1 MALTTRDLEILSA
14 AFQCLRDPDAFKV
27 GQLIAMKGASCHS
40 ISLSIT
46 IHPKL
51 SLLLRTHAISL
62 SITNH
67 LKLCLLLE
75 KHSSQSITM
84 SLELTSLRAQ
94 VDYQKLATLAGFKS
108 AASASN
114 SFFLVK
120 KKINA
125 GAGAMAKA
133 NAAEKDSGDN
143 ADGDEAGGPN
153 HIEGSTT
160 PLTPAAK
167 KRVRKAK
174 APPTSAEDTNG
185 VDNGVDNGEENGDEP
200 TVPTPS
206 SPKKRARKPK
216 AEPQSGDE
224 ATTPKKRARKAAKP
238 KAGEEAKALTPHSGG
253 DEDSV
258 LPTPASPSPAK
269 KRARKPSSAKRA
281 KKSAEIVIGDATTNE
296 AENSAT
302 AATTIVDTNAKL
314 GDGDNQYTV
323 AIFCPD
329 VTPNK
334 AGTSAVLA
342 AEIAAAAV
350 NEYSKG
356 GQTEFLALVAG
367 NDDVPADEM
376 DHNTEGETSYAA
388 GHGVTLA

>member
-27 GQLIAMKGASCHS
+27 GQLITMNGASCHYISLSITIPLKLCLLLRTHS

-46 IHPKL
+46 IH
-51 SLLLRTHAISL
+51 
-62 SITNH
+62 
-67 LKLCLLLE
+67 LKLCLLLRT
-75 KHSSQSITM
+75 HSSQSITT
-84 SLELTSLRAQ
+84 SLELTILLAQ

-125 GAGAMAKA
+125 GASGMAKA
-133 NAAEKDSGDN
+133 NAAEKDGEDDAN
-143 ADGDEAGGPN
+143 GDEAGGAN
-153 HIEGSTT
+153 HDEGPTT

-174 APPTSAEDTNG
+174 APTSPEDTNG
-185 VDNGVDNGEENGDEP
+185 VAHGEENGDEP

-206 SPKKRARKPK
+206 TPKKRARKPK

-238 KAGEEAKALTPHSGG
+238 KAGDEAKVVTPHSGG
-253 DEDSV
+253 DEDST
-258 LPTPASPSPAK
+258 LPTPASPSPVK
-269 KRARKPSSAKRA
+269 KRARKPSSAKAA
-281 KKSAEIVIGDATTNE
+281 KKSTEIVAE
-296 AENSAT
+296 AVSADGAEKDAT
-302 AATTIVDTNAKL
+302 AATTIAKAKL
-314 GDGDNQYTV
+314 ADGDNQYKAAILGSGV
-323 AIFCPD
+323 A
-329 VTPNK
+329 PNK
-334 AGTSAVLA
+334 AGTSTVLA
-342 AEIAAAAV
+342 AEIAAAAA

-356 GQTEFLALVAG
+356 RQSEFRVLVAG
-367 NDDVPADEM
+367 DDAGDDTDDNVEGY
-376 DHNTEGETSYAA
+376 NTYAA
-388 GHGVTLA
+388 GQGATPA

>member
-27 GQLIAMKGASCHS
+27 GQLIAMKGDSRHS

-51 SLLLRTHAISL
+51 CLLLRTHAISL
-62 SITNH
+62 FITNH

-75 KHSSQSITM
+75 THSSQSITT

-153 HIEGSTT
+153 HIEGPTT
-160 PLTPAAK
+160 PLTLAAK

-174 APPTSAEDTNG
+174 APPISAEDT
-185 VDNGVDNGEENGDEP
+185 NGVDNGEENGDEP

-206 SPKKRARKPK
+206 TPKKRARKPK

-238 KAGEEAKALTPHSGG
+238 MAGEEAKVLTPHSGG

-258 LPTPASPSPAK
+258 LPKPASPSPAK

-281 KKSAEIVIGDATTNE
+281 KKSAEIVIGDATANE
-296 AENSAT
+296 AENGAT

-314 GDGDNQYTV
+314 GDGGNQYTV
-323 AIFCPD
+323 AILGPD
-329 VTPNK
+329 VTQNK

-356 GQTEFLALVAG
+356 GQNEFLALVAG
-367 NDDVPADEM
+367 DDDVPADEM

-388 GHGVTLA
+388 SHGVTID